1 MDNNNNNNNMNNKN
15 NNKNNNDNYKCP
27 ICLEDCYNGNN
38 DNYDNYDNYDSNE
51 SNDNNNETYRKTIL
65 LECKHMF
72 HIECLKKIKNDT
84 CPLCRQKIN
93 FNTLLDLNET
103 QTICKGLNCNNYG
116 YCPYNKNG
124 SCRFCYGYTIEYFI
138 SLKS

>member
-1 MDNNNNNNNMNNKN
+1 MDNNKN
-15 NNKNNNDNYKCP
+15 NKNKNNDNNNYNCP
-27 ICLEDCYNGNN
+27 ICLEDCYYDNDNNDNN
-38 DNYDNYDNYDSNE
+38 DNYK
-51 SNDNNNETYRKTIL
+51 KTIL
-65 LECKHMF
+65 LECNHMF

-93 FNTLLDLNET
+93 FNTLLNLNEN